1 VDIAEATMQS
11 KISSYL
17 KLQTEP
23 VVTLWTDRL
32 PEKKIQFARGKRGCV
47 MSLLAASAKGRVCVV
62 DKETFGCPG
71 GGVGLGYG
79 NQYENFPGGV
89 DCFTRFLSS
98 GNKGYPKGEGVANHM
113 AGKAPEQFIEEYLD
127 GERYVKSPEL
137 VEDFIRELG
146 FMDLPEYT
154 VFKPLSKVEARDTP
168 VSVTFFCNPDQ
179 LSALVVLCNYHRK
192 GIENAIAPFSAGCQS
207 VGILTYKQFSAENP
221 KAVIGM
227 FDITA
232 RKVIKSTLGDN
243 LLTVSLPFSLFQQ
256 MEADADESFLTRENW
271 KDLIGS

>member
-1 VDIAEATMQS
+1 MES

-17 KLQTEP
+17 GLQSEP
-23 VVTLWTDRL
+23 VVTLWTETM
-32 PEKKIQFARGKRGCV
+32 PEEKIQFSKDRRGCV
-47 MSLLAASAKGRVCVV
+47 MSLLAASAKGKICAV
-62 DKETFGCPG
+62 DHETFGCPG

-89 DCFTRFLSS
+89 DCFARFLSN
-98 GNKGYPKGEGVANHM
+98 GNRGYPKGEGVAAHM
-113 AGKAPEQFIEEYLD
+113 QGKAPAHFVEEYLD

-146 FMDLPEYT
+146 FMDIPRIT
-154 VFKPLSKVEARDTP
+154 VFKPLSRLNASETP

-179 LSALVVLCNYHRK
+179 LSALVVLCNYHRP
-192 GIENAIAPFSAGCQS
+192 GIENAIAPFAAGCQS
-207 VGILTYKQFSAENP
+207 LGILTYRQVDAENP

-232 RKVIKSTLGDN
+232 RKVLKSSLGEN
-243 LLTVSLPFSLFQQ
+243 LLTVSMPFSLFLQ
-256 MEADADESFLTRENW
+256 MEAEADESFLTRGNW
-271 KDLIGS
+271 KSLVAG